1 MPAPIN
7 RLPFGSTTT
16 KRRKVP
22 ISQLDLDLRNARFR
36 DDAANQ
42 TQALEFMLAV
52 AGEKCLGLLKDLCT
66 TGRLN
71 PSDVPIVVN
80 DGSRFRVLEGNR
92 RLTCLKI
99 WRDPSLLDSLTDELK
114 DKYSRRFRA
123 VISASPYSPPKSI
136 DVVIVATVEEADN
149 WIDKKHGLG
158 QEGGAS
164 TVEWSSFQKD
174 RRRFRQTG
182 KRSQS
187 YSFVE
192 LLNAQYE
199 DDPEMTDLLTR
210 AIGAQYTT
218 LDRLVKNPVMRD
230 DFGIRYLSGGR
241 TRMDRSAEQMRPLL
255 YEVLYDLAE
264 KNVDS
269 RSLHSSDDTSKYLQ
283 ELIAAHPLE
292 KDFSPDPGAEGG
304 PGAEGEPVDASADVV
319 EKEESKPKQDLST
332 PLPTPNAQPKNRGSK
347 SSQRVFQ
354 GITLSGFS
362 KKTANLA
369 DNTSRLSVSANPNVV
384 AILLRVLLDLTCQ
397 QFLTEFSKKDIPRDL
412 DKRILATLK
421 ILDPQAS
428 DDLKQAENARYTNTL
443 FHLVKNDSNNLKLL
457 QFVLHSSTH
466 SATVQ
471 ETMELARRF
480 EPMLDEMNRMML
492 EGETP

>member
-1 MPAPIN
+1 MSDPVN

-22 ISQLDLDLRNARFR
+22 IDQLDLDLRNARFR
-36 DDAANQ
+36 DDAADQ

-71 PSDVPIVVN
+71 PADVPIVV
-80 DGSRFRVLEGNR
+80 DEDSRFRVLEGNR

-99 WRDPSLLDSLTDELK
+99 WRDPSLLDSLPDELRNK
-114 DKYSRRFRA
+114 ISNRFRT
-123 VISASPYSPPKSI
+123 VISASPYAPPTSI
-136 DVVIVATVEEADN
+136 DVVIVASVEEADN

-164 TVEWSSFQKD
+164 TVEWSAYQKD

-199 DDPEMTDLLTR
+199 DDEEMTDLLTR
-210 AIGAQYTT
+210 AIGVQYTT
-218 LDRLVKNPVMRD
+218 LDRIVKNPLMRN
-230 DFGIRYLSGGR
+230 DFGIRYLSDGR

-255 YEVLYDLAE
+255 YKVLHDLAE

-283 ELIAAHPLE
+283 ELLATNPLE
-292 KDFSPDPGAEGG
+292 NDFW
-304 PGAEGEPVDASADVV
+304 PVDLETEENTTEASTDAAELKSD
-319 EKEESKPKQDLST
+319 SKTKKDPSRT
-332 PLPTPNAQPKNRGSK
+332 PPTPNTQTKNRGPK
-347 SSQRVFQ
+347 PPQRVFQ
-354 GITLSGFS
+354 ELTLTGFS
-362 KKTANLA
+362 AKTANLA
-369 DNTSRLSVSANPNVV
+369 DNTSKLSVSANPNVV

-397 QFLTEFSKKDIPRDL
+397 QFLQKFSTKDTPRDL

-421 ILDPQAS
+421 ILDPHAS
-428 DDLKQAENARYTNTL
+428 DNLKQAENARYTNTL
-443 FHLVKNDSNNLKLL
+443 FHNVKNDSNNLKLL

-466 SATVQ
+466 SATVE

-480 EPMLDEMNRMML
+480 EPMLEEMNHMML
-492 EGETP
+492 KGATR

>member
-1 MPAPIN
+1 MSNPIK

-22 ISQLDLDLRNARFR
+22 INQLDLDLQNARFR
-36 DDAANQ
+36 DDAEDQ
-42 TQALEFMLAV
+42 TQAIEFMLAV

-71 PSDVPIVVN
+71 PSDLPIVVN
-80 DGSRFRVLEGNR
+80 DGPRFRVLEGNR

-99 WRDPSLLDSLTDELK
+99 WRDPSLLDSLSDELK
-114 DKYSRRFRA
+114 DEFSRRFKT

-136 DVVIVATVEEADN
+136 DVVIVASVEEADN

-192 LLNAQYE
+192 LLNVQYE
-199 DDPEMTDLLTR
+199 DDQEMTDLLTQ
-210 AIGAQYTT
+210 AIGVQYTT
-218 LDRLVKNPVMRD
+218 LDRLVKNPVMRS
-230 DFGIRYLSGGR
+230 DFGIRYLADGR

-255 YEVLYDLAE
+255 YEILYDLAE

-269 RSLHSSDDTSKYLQ
+269 RSLHSSDDASKYLQ
-283 ELIAAHPLE
+283 SLLADNPLE
-292 KDFSPDPGAEGG
+292 NVDA
-304 PGAEGEPVDASADVV
+304 PVDQGTERGSTEASADVT
-319 EKEESKPKQDLST
+319 EKEPGNNPKEDPSAT
-332 PLPTPNAQPKNRGSK
+332 SPTPNAQTKNRDPK
-347 SSQRVFQ
+347 PSQRVFQ
-354 GITLSGFS
+354 GLTLTGFS
-362 KKTANLA
+362 SKTANLA
-369 DNTSRLSVSANPNVV
+369 DNTAKLSVSANPNVV

-397 QFLTEFSKKDIPRDL
+397 QFLKKFSQGDIPRDL

-428 DDLKQAENARYTNTL
+428 DDLKLAENARYTNTL
-443 FHLVKNDSNNLKLL
+443 FHNVKDDSNNLKLL

-480 EPMLDEMNRMML
+480 EPMLEEMNRMMI
-492 EGETP
+492 EGETR

>member
-1 MPAPIN
+1 MVPAPIN

-22 ISQLDLDLRNARFR
+22 ITQLDLDLRNARFR

-80 DGSRFRVLEGNR
+80 DGSRFKVLEGNR

-114 DKYSRRFRA
+114 DKFSRRFRA
-123 VISASPYSPPKSI
+123 VISASPYSPPTSI

-192 LLNAQYE
+192 LLNTEYE
-199 DDPEMTDLLTR
+199 DDQEMTDLLTR

-218 LDRLVKNPVMRD
+218 LDRLVKNPVMRN
-230 DFGIRYLSGGR
+230 DFGIRYSSGGR

-269 RSLHSSDDTSKYLQ
+269 RALHSSDDTSKYLH
-283 ELIAAHPLE
+283 ELIAAYPLE
-292 KDFSPDPGAEGG
+292 YDFPPAPGVER
-304 PGAEGEPVDASADVV
+304 EPSDASADVV
-319 EKEESKPKQDLST
+319 EQEESKPKKDSST
-332 PLPTPNAQPKNRGSK
+332 TLPNPNAQPKNRGSK
-347 SSQRVFQ
+347 PIQRVFQ
-354 GITLSGFS
+354 GLTLSGFS

-397 QFLTEFSKKDIPRDL
+397 QFLKEFSEKDIPRDL
-412 DKRILATLK
+412 DKRILETLK

-466 SATVQ
+466 SATAQ

-492 EGETP
+492 EGETR